1 MAARLGNMPV
11 QRLSSAVAGVFLPA
25 AARLQGAERAS
36 AYASV
41 LRLLLLLVGPFC
53 AWMIAAAPEILSI
66 LPARWAGL
74 EPIVRAIA
82 AGSVLEPVGT
92 LAWALVAASGRADLL
107 LRFSAVF
114 VPAAWL
120 LSLAGAL
127 SGSAT
132 GLAVTWAV
140 TNSLGAIGIAL
151 LMPRAT
157 GAPGLGLGLL
167 AGPLVLSA
175 ALGLCVR
182 AGVDAAGLVRSPSGL
197 LLGLAIAGATYGLC
211 LAAFYRGVLRRGIGL
226 IARAP

>member
-1 MAARLGNMPV
+1 
-11 QRLSSAVAGVFLPA
+11 
-25 AARLQGAERAS
+25 
-36 AYASV
+36 
-41 LRLLLLLVGPFC
+41 
-53 AWMIAAAPEILSI
+53 
-66 LPARWAGL
+66 
-74 EPIVRAIA
+74 
-82 AGSVLEPVGT
+82 
-92 LAWALVAASGRADLL
+92 VAASGRADLL

-157 GAPGLGLGLL
+157 GVPGVGLGLL

-175 ALGLCVR
+175 AVGLCVR
-182 AGVDAAGLVRSPSGL
+182 AGVDAAGLVRSPRGL
-197 LLGLAIAGATYGLC
+197 LLGLAIAAGAFGLC
-211 LAAFYRGVLRRGIGL
+211 LVVFYRGVLTRGLGL
-226 IARAP
+226 ISRAP